1 MRHIANTLGVLATG
15 AALTLTV
22 PLSAHAEAGDFVYVS
37 QKGGPAV
44 LSDPVPDRCHNT
56 PGAAGMLAN
65 DTRLRVAAFPGPNC
79 EGAPSAPEQQSAFES
94 VVFRE

>member
-1 MRHIANTLGVLATG
+1 MRYIANTLGVLATG
-15 AALTLTV
+15 AALTLTI

-94 VVFRE
+94 VVFSE

>member
-1 MRHIANTLGVLATG
+1 MRYIASTLSVVATG

-22 PLSAHAEAGDFVYVS
+22 PLTAHAVPGDFVYVS
-37 QKGGPAV
+37 QQGGPAV

-65 DTRLRVAAFPGPNC
+65 DTDLRVAAFPGPNC
-79 EGAPSAPEQQSAFES
+79 EGNPSVPEQQSAFES
-94 VVFRE
+94 VIFSE